1 MKYTLII
8 WFSISIITM
17 IFATCIDIKKRGL
30 KNALRHIRY
39 YYYPQFI
46 LLLCLGPVTP
56 FMLISEYMQAKRLK
70 SRRR

>member
-1 MKYTLII
+1 MKYTLIA

-46 LLLCLGPVTP
+46 FLLCLGPITT
-56 FMLISEYMQAKRLK
+56 FMLISEYMQAERLK

>member
-1 MKYTLII
+1 MKYTLIA

-17 IFATCIDIKKRGL
+17 IFVTCIDIKKRGL

-46 LLLCLGPVTP
+46 LLLCLGPITT
-56 FMLISEYMQAKRLK
+56 LIFINEFIQAKLK
-70 SRRR
+70 